1 VEDKMQLSKRLQ
13 AVADFVTKGNRVA
26 DVGCD
31 HAYTSIFLAKN
42 QIAPLIIAM
51 DINQGPIDRAKEN
64 IVKYGC
70 QEQIDVRK
78 SNGLEKLNIGEAD
91 TIIIAGMGGA
101 LMAQILTDRIEI
113 MRSVHELILQP
124 QSEIHKVRQLLTN
137 QEFIIREENMLKE
150 DGKYYVMMKATQ
162 KQANEKDINDKLT
175 EEEHFH
181 YGKLLLQGQNPVL
194 KEFLLWDLKIC
205 NEIKIAL
212 GDNHTEQT
220 AQRGKEL
227 QDRIELINRGLK
239 YF

>member
-1 VEDKMQLSKRLQ
+1 
-13 AVADFVTKGNRVA
+13 VADFVTKGNRVA

-42 QIAPLIIAM
+42 KIASHVIAM

-64 IVKYGC
+64 IIKYGC
-70 QEQIDVRK
+70 ENQIDVRK
-78 SNGLEKLNIGEAD
+78 SNGLEKLNIDEAD

-101 LMAQILTDRIEI
+101 LMAQILTDKIEI
-113 MRSVHELILQP
+113 MRSARELILQP

-150 DGKYYVMMKATQ
+150 DGKYYVILKAT
-162 KQANEKDINDKLT
+162 KRHTHEEDITCLLT
-175 EEEHFH
+175 DEEHFH
-181 YGKLLLQGQNPVL
+181 YGKLLLQGQNSVL
-194 KEFLLWDLKIC
+194 KEFLLWDLNLC

-212 GDNHTEQT
+212 RDNYTEQV
-220 AQRGKEL
+220 ALRGKEL